1 MRLLFY
7 ILAVTALLA
16 GILFGALNADTAR
29 VDLYFVQFDLMLGV
43 ALLLAMLLGALL
55 AWLLLSLGV
64 IWPLR
69 RRLARERKEARR
81 VIAAA
86 DQGNSAQ
93 VVGTSAIA
101 ESSGA

>member
-7 ILAVTALLA
+7 ILAVMALLA
-16 GILFGALNADTAR
+16 GILFGALNADAAH

-43 ALLLAMLLGALL
+43 ALLLAMLAGALL

-69 RRLARERKEARR
+69 RRLARERRESRR
-81 VIAAA
+81 AVA
-86 DQGNSAQ
+86 SS
-93 VVGTSAIA
+93 VVGASSSDLVAA
-101 ESSGA
+101 ESAGA